1 MKDGHPQEP
10 GRRLNRL
17 RGRGKAAAGAVGSDG
32 IVLAPPLL
40 DQHGRLRQRVED
52 LPVQQLVP
60 ELAVEALV
68 VAVLPR
74 AARLDKE
81 RLDAHAPQPPPH
93 ELRGELRSVV
103 RPQILG
109 RPVSDEQIGQ
119 QLQRTPVV
127 RPRGHEVVRPD
138 VAPIQRPQPDARSVV
153 EPQPTS
159 LRLPLR
165 DLQPLLPPDPLHPL
179 VVHPPALDAEH
190 VCDASV
196 AVAAESTRES
206 HDITSERPL
215 VTRHFPRPA
224 LGRAWLPEHPARSPL
239 RRPELLTANGR
250 GVSTDRTS
258 GLPVSTLAGQIGR
271 PVVHESAKVGSLRS

>member
-81 RLDAHAPQPPPH
+81 HLDAHAPQPQPH
-93 ELRGELRSVV
+93 ELRAELRSVV

-119 QLQRTPVV
+119 HLEHVVRADLASHHDRQALPRVLVQHCQQLQRTPVV
-127 RPRGHEVVRPD
+127 RPRVICRDAGARHLYIL
-138 VAPIQRPQPDARSVV
+138 APPI
-153 EPQPTS
+153 
-159 LRLPLR
+159 
-165 DLQPLLPPDPLHPL
+165 LQPESSWRSHYLGGP
-179 VVHPPALDAEH
+179 E
-190 VCDASV
+190 AS
-196 AVAAESTRES
+196 A
-206 HDITSERPL
+206 
-215 VTRHFPRPA
+215 
-224 LGRAWLPEHPARSPL
+224 
-239 RRPELLTANGR
+239 
-250 GVSTDRTS
+250 
-258 GLPVSTLAGQIGR
+258 
-271 PVVHESAKVGSLRS
+271 SLCLS

>member
-52 LPVQQLVP
+52 LPVQQLIP

-93 ELRGELRSVV
+93 ELRGELRI
-103 RPQILG
+103 RC
-109 RPVSDEQIGQ
+109 
-119 QLQRTPVV
+119 
-127 RPRGHEVVRPD
+127 
-138 VAPIQRPQPDARSVV
+138 
-153 EPQPTS
+153 PTS
-159 LRLPLR
+159 
-165 DLQPLLPPDPLHPL
+165 D
-179 VVHPPALDAEH
+179 
-190 VCDASV
+190 
-196 AVAAESTRES
+196 TREARVGRT
-206 HDITSERPL
+206 DRPAPRARRASGSCEPPRSPG
-215 VTRHFPRPA
+215 TPSCARPA
-224 LGRAWLPEHPARSPL
+224 LSAASAHARRASSRPRS
-239 RRPELLTANGR
+239 RRTRRGPDTAA
-250 GVSTDRTS
+250 S
-258 GLPVSTLAGQIGR
+258 AGCTIR
-271 PVVHESAKVGSLRS
+271 R